1 MSYKRTK
8 NCIPIII
15 AVSIIALALVTTISF
30 NHSYTAFAV
39 SKKKG
44 GSSGTTTS
52 SKGNSGGGFTIGGAS
67 SSSSATTSNPNA
79 LTKKEL
85 SSFISC
91 INTANKSTEGLTH
104 KIVTNCLDTAKG
116 ITPTTAN
123 AASSSTTTGRSSS
136 SSSSPSLAPFGGSST

>member
-39 SKKKG
+39 LKKKG

-136 SSSSPSLAPFGGSST
+136 SSSPSLAPSGGSST

>member
-39 SKKKG
+39 LKKKG

-67 SSSSATTSNPNA
+67 SSSSATTANTNA

-85 SSFISC
+85 SSFVSC

-104 KIVTNCLDTAKG
+104 KVVTNCLDTAKG
-116 ITPTTAN
+116 ITPTTTT

-136 SSSSPSLAPFGGSST
+136 GSSPSGSPSGGSST

>member
-8 NCIPIII
+8 NCTPVII

-39 SKKKG
+39 SKKSV
-44 GSSGTTTS
+44 GSTSSTS
-52 SKGNSGGGFTIGGAS
+52 SKSSSGGGFTIGGT
-67 SSSSATTSNPNA
+67 SSSSATTANPNA

-104 KIVTNCLDTAKG
+104 KVVTNCLDTAKG
-116 ITPTTAN
+116 VTSAT
-123 AASSSTTTGRSSS
+123 ASSSTTKGSS
-136 SSSSPSLAPFGGSST
+136 GGSSLLLGPSTASQ

>member
-8 NCIPIII
+8 SCIPIII

-52 SKGNSGGGFTIGGAS
+52 SKGSTGGGFTIGGTS
-67 SSSSATTSNPNA
+67 SSSSATTANPNA

-136 SSSSPSLAPFGGSST
+136 SSSPSLAPSGGSST